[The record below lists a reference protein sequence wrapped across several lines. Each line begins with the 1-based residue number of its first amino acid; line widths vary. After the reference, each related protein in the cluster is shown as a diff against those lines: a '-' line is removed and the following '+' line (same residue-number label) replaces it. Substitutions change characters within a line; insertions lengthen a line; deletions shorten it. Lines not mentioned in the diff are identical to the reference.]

1 MGVKRKNPMTPT
13 QGRENRQF
21 TNSRGTSDKILYSNS
36 ASIFK
41 EGLFYN
47 DGHTLG

>member
-1 MGVKRKNPMTPT
+1 MGMKRKNPMTLT

-21 TNSRGTSDKILYSNS
+21 TKFRGTSDKILYSNK

-41 EGLFYN
+41 GLFYN
-47 DGHTLG
+47 DGHTVG